1 MDMVINGGLNQIL
14 AESRHSFHCKISSK
28 FLIIKSWCSVRSLM
42 PQNITL
48 HCLLILHHNNHT
60 YYKVISHQLSKISR
74 RWTAVLLVFPE
85 RTELLFPS
93 TKISSNLSLV
103 SPEFPP
109 FPTLK
114 MIGLILS
121 AGFPTFATK
130 L

>member
-1 MDMVINGGLNQIL
+1 MADMVINLL
-14 AESRHSFHCKISSK
+14 AVSRHCISLQNFKEILSTNVWVYVLYILLCLKI
-28 FLIIKSWCSVRSLM
+28 
-42 PQNITL
+42 L
-48 HCLLILHHNNHT
+48 HCTTVFKKIHHNNHT
-60 YYKVISHQLSKISR
+60 QYKVISHQLSKISR

-109 FPTLK
+109 FPTLE

-130 L
+130 I